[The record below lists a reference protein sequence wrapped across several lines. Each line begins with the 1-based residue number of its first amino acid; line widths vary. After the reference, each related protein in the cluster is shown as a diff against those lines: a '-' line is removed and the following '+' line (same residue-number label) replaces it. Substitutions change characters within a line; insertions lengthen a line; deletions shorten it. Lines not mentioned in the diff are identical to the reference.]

1 MEWRTSNTLLS
12 GYIQICRH
20 HSTFWKRNPTFSCVA
35 TASDLILPT
44 FPTVSL
50 WMLLTNSISTILQLE
65 LSVQRMAK
73 SGCFHCFSETIYARF
88 SHTSKHFFHLPKS
101 TICTSSF
108 AGRQRHRWWF
118 AHCVVLSDGTS
129 HSTMVLVVMVEDT
142 TLCS

>member
-1 MEWRTSNTLLS
+1 MKWRISNTLLS

-20 HSTFWKRNPTFSCVA
+20 HGTFWRRSLIFSCA
-35 TASDLILPT
+35 AIASDLILPT
-44 FPTVSL
+44 LPTVSL
-50 WMLLTNSISTILQLE
+50 RMLLTNSISAVLRLE
-65 LSVQRMAK
+65 LSTQRMAK
-73 SGCFHCFSETIYARF
+73 SGYFHYFSETIYARF

-108 AGRQRHRWWF
+108 ARRQRHRWWF
-118 AHCVVLSDGTS
+118 AHCVVLSYGTS